1 MKLKLEN
8 LDNWLGVFANLGVMI
23 GLIFLVV
30 ELDQSNRIAERDS
43 RMVNAR
49 SIFDMSQLQLEMPGI
64 LELRTK
70 LRDPQTKLSPVEK
83 EQAELLATAYL
94 SVWGNLVIQQSTDL
108 LPQGSLRFGMN
119 DIDSTID
126 ELPGLAP
133 FIEKWFLERSI
144 PPEITVPIWRHV
156 WQAVLRNGGTG
167 KMLPLDTKA
176 DKENPEQASEVD

>member
-1 MKLKLEN
+1 MKLNLEN

-49 SIFDMSQLQLEMPGI
+49 SIFDVSQLQLEMPGI

-70 LRDPQTKLSPVEK
+70 LRDPKAKLSPVEK
-83 EQAELLATAYL
+83 EQAELLAAAYL

-108 LPQGSLRFGMN
+108 LPEGSLRFGKD
-119 DIDSTID
+119 DIDTTID
-126 ELPGLAP
+126 NLPGLAP
-133 FIEKWFLERSI
+133 FMEKWFLERNV
-144 PPEITVPIWRHV
+144 PPQINVPIWRHV
-156 WQAVLRNGGTG
+156 WDAVLRNGGTG
-167 KMLPLDTKA
+167 KLTPSDTKTPLDK
-176 DKENPEQASEVD
+176 PEQTSEND